1 MTGFRL
7 KGTLWSIREHVLGK
21 ASRRISLSA
30 LVLIAMV
37 AYSASAARADLIP
50 LGDASNYAV
59 LYEGTGGHQLS
70 ISNVTINGNIG
81 VGGTGTVSF
90 SGPGTINGSLSF
102 SAANTGQY
110 SNSNGSNVGPTSVNY
125 GTTNVT
131 TALTAVNNL
140 STAYSGGT
148 NLAFTNAG
156 ETVNENTGMLTT
168 VNGVATRVFNV
179 TAYSANNSSVLTIN
193 GDGSGDPV
201 VFNFAV
207 GTGGYGNSNV
217 NLGGSVVLAGTG
229 LTSADQ
235 VLFNFQST
243 GKNISLTNNGETFV
257 GTILAPNDAI
267 SQDNSTLNGR
277 ILGGDSGN
285 MQIVSGAKINA
296 PAAVPV
302 PAAILLFASG
312 LVGLAAIRKRCKK

>member
-217 NLGGSVVLAGTG
+217 NL
-229 LTSADQ
+229 DQ